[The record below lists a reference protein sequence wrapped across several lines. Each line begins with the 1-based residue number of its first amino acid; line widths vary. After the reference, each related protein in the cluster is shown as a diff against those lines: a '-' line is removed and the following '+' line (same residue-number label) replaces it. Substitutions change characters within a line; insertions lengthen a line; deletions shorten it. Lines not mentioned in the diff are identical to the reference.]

1 MSREGEGVLDGR
13 GGGKVESKEE
23 ETHLQM
29 PFLSPPHFGPWKAYP
44 FTYIKNYFFN
54 DYFIYISIIYLGRQK
69 YSLYVNKGWEVPGPR
84 PSPITL
90 NWN

>member
-29 PFLSPPHFGPWKAYP
+29 PFLSPPPLWALESIPLYLHKELF
-44 FTYIKNYFFN
+44 FLTIILYIFQL
-54 DYFIYISIIYLGRQK
+54 SI
-69 YSLYVNKGWEVPGPR
+69 
-84 PSPITL
+84 
-90 NWN
+90 

>member
-29 PFLSPPHFGPWKAYP
+29 LFLSPPPHMGPGKHTP
-44 FTYIKNYFFN
+44 LLT
-54 DYFIYISIIYLGRQK
+54 
-69 YSLYVNKGWEVPGPR
+69 
-84 PSPITL
+84 
-90 NWN
+90 